1 MDMVVITINNFWMV
15 VMDSSEAGKSSLA
28 NLTASVVSAYV
39 SKNSVPTADLP
50 SVIATVYSA
59 LRLAE
64 TGSSTPEPKSQ
75 KEPAVSIRKSVTPEA
90 IICLDCGQKFKML
103 KRHVKTDHGT
113 SVDEYRAKWNLPAD
127 YPMVAPNYAKQRSEL
142 AVKIGLG
149 KRGK

>member
-1 MDMVVITINNFWMV
+1 MSFN
-15 VMDSSEAGKSSLA
+15 EAAKFNLT
-28 NLTASVVSAYV
+28 NLTAAVVSAYV
-39 SKNSVPTADLP
+39 GKNAVPTADLP

-59 LRLAE
+59 LKLAE
-64 TGSSTPEPKSQ
+64 TGSSTPESKPQ

-90 IICLDCGQKFKML
+90 IVCLDCGQKFKML
-103 KRHVKTDHGT
+103 KRHVRTDHGI